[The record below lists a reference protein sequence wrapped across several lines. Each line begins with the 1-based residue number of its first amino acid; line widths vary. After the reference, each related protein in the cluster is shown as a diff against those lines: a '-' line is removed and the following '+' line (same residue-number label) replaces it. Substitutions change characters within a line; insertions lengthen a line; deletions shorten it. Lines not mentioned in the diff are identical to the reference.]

1 MRYRPLLGIL
11 LIGAL
16 MMPVTSCTDDPS
28 LTSIVISPSSFTTTL
43 VLLPNGQ
50 VAPSSEQAS
59 EQYKAIGYYTHP
71 AHQPIV
77 KDITNQ
83 VTWFSP
89 TTWLVGINSS
99 GLATVTGG
107 GTGFTQI
114 EATMHGFHGLV
125 ISNQSTFTVNSPS
138 STASTDVVSIAITPT
153 APTLTGTGQSEGFV
167 AIGTTGTGSTQDV
180 TTSCIWTS
188 SNTGVATIGAKTGLA
203 TTVGAGTS
211 IIVATYTNADGL
223 QVTSNTLLTVQ

>member
-89 TTWLVGINSS
+89 TTWLVSVNST
-99 GLATVTGG
+99 GLATVTGQ
-107 GTGFTQI
+107 GTGYTQI
-114 EATMHGFHGLV
+114 SATMKGFHGLV
-125 ISNQSTFTVNSPS
+125 FSNQSTFTVQVPS
-138 STASTDVVSIAITPT
+138 SVTTSDIVSLTV
-153 APTLTGTGQSEGFV
+153 APTNPTITGTGQTESFI
-167 AIGTTGTGSTQDV
+167 ATGTNGSGSTQDV
-180 TTSCIWTS
+180 TNTVVWTS
-188 SNTGVATIGAKTGLA
+188 SNTAVATIGAKTGLA
-203 TTVGAGTS
+203 TTIGTGS
-211 IIVATYTNADGL
+211 TFIIATYTNADGL
-223 QVTSNTLLTVQ
+223 TVTANTQLTVQ